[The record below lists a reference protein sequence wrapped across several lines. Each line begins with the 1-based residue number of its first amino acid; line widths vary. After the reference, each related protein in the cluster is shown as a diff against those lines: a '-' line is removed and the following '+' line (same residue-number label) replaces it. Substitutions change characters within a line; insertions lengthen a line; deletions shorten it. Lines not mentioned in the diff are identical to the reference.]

1 MMNAGLISRRY
12 AKALYEYALGRNEEQ
27 ALYQRMQTLSSMLRD
42 IPKLRDTLSSPV
54 VPVKYKQEI
63 LREAAG
69 RAPEQSYLD
78 FIGLILKN
86 NRESMLYDITLSY
99 QTYYRRRKNISIVHL
114 TSAGPMSEEM
124 LTRIRRQVEKRTR
137 GEVEFSAYT
146 DPAVG
151 GGFIFQLNDMRLDAS
166 VRGQLARLKRQL
178 LASSGTR
185 MRETEQVG

>member
-1 MMNAGLISRRY
+1 MNAGLISGRY

-54 VPVKYKQEI
+54 VPVKYKKEI
-63 LREAAG
+63 LGEAAG

-86 NRESMLYDITLSY
+86 NREGMLYDIALSY
-99 QTYYRRRKNISIVHL
+99 QMYYRKRKNITIVHL

-137 GEVEFSAYT
+137 GEVEFSAHT

>member
-1 MMNAGLISRRY
+1 MNAGLISIRY

-27 ALYQRMQTLSSMLRD
+27 ALYQRMQTLSSMLRG

-54 VPVKYKQEI
+54 VPVKYKKEI

-69 RAPEQSYLD
+69 PEPEQSYLD
-78 FIGLILKN
+78 FVRLILKN
-86 NRESMLYDITLSY
+86 NREGMLYDIVLSY

-114 TSAGPMSEEM
+114 TSARPMSEEM

-137 GEVEFSAYT
+137 GDVEFSTHT
-146 DPAVG
+146 DPTVG

-166 VRGQLARLKRQL
+166 VRGQLARLRRLL
-178 LASSGTR
+178 LASAGIG
-185 MRETEQVG
+185 MRETEHVR

>member
-1 MMNAGLISRRY
+1 MNAGLISGRY

-54 VPVKYKQEI
+54 VPVKYKKEI
-63 LREAAG
+63 LGEAAG

-86 NRESMLYDITLSY
+86 NREGMLYDIALSY
-99 QTYYRRRKNISIVHL
+99 QMYYRKRKNITIVHL

-137 GEVEFSAYT
+137 GEVEFSTHT

>member
-1 MMNAGLISRRY
+1 MNAGLISRRY
-12 AKALYEYALGRNEEQ
+12 KALYEYALGRNEEQ
-27 ALYQRMQTLSSMLRD
+27 ALYQRMQTLSSILRD